1 MNTLVYLN
9 FAYFLFLTILWYRKY
24 GFNIGVYAACLYA
37 LTSFFSCLYITSVS
51 GVSYQ
56 RYINLEPTIVYWILV
71 TLVIWPFNRIR
82 LGKKIVLGNAVN
94 LFEKIGWAHIVL
106 FFVVLGLLATD
117 VVMILTSGDVASMRT
132 KGSGMGLSQINS
144 GIVRAFVISF
154 SELSIM
160 MIPFFMYGIT
170 HLKLSKTFKY
180 GLLISSF
187 SLLVLG
193 MSYVDRSKVFFYII
207 IFGLSFV
214 IFKSY
219 FTKSQKKKLFIPAA
233 IGLGLLL
240 TYLLFV
246 TNQRFGDGSYAE
258 DSIISYAGQ
267 SFLNFC
273 KFYESYTPLKEN
285 YHLFFPVTYYFFID
299 GYNGM
304 VGVGE
309 EVFWAT
315 GLFINV
321 FYTFLGSVL
330 VDSGKM
336 GMVIFA
342 IIIFLFEIII
352 IHTYRGRIIKFST
365 ILLLYIVAIIPT
377 TGIIAYYYSEPIKS
391 IGLYLWL
398 FLIFIM
404 SKKIN

>member
-37 LTSFFSCLYITSVS
+37 LTSFFSCLYLTSVS

-82 LGKKIVLGNAVN
+82 LGKKIVLGDAVN

-144 GIVRAFVISF
+144 GLVRAFVISF

-180 GLLISSF
+180 GLLIRSF

-214 IFKSY
+214 IFK
-219 FTKSQKKKLFIPAA
+219 
-233 IGLGLLL
+233 
-240 TYLLFV
+240 
-246 TNQRFGDGSYAE
+246 SYAE

-352 IHTYRGRIIKFST
+352 IHTYRGRIVKF
-365 ILLLYIVAIIPT
+365 
-377 TGIIAYYYSEPIKS
+377 S